1 MIGHFLAAVLEVA
14 GYLCL
19 FAGLALLSA
28 TFRLADM
35 AEWLYPTTKR
45 GGR

>member
-1 MIGHFLAAVLEVA
+1 MIGHFLAAVLEGV

-35 AEWLYPTTKR
+35 AEWLYPTKR